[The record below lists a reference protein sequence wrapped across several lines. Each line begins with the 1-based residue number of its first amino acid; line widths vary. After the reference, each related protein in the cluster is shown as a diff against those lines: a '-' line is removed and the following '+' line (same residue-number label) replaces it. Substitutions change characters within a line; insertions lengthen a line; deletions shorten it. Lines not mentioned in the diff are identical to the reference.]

1 MDCFRGDCEHRSL
14 WNTHTHTRIHLF
26 CPLCL
31 QNGLTLN
38 HTFHRLVRIFVM
50 EDSVY
55 MTLSVMLLFSLEKY
69 DSFGYHANKNVSD
82 KTWVWIRLAYEILHV
97 KHNLWHEDLQ
107 KMGGGEF
114 IQSSVLLHISLIFS
128 WQVSTSLHPP
138 HHTHTGFHTEHAHP
152 SFWWKWGH
160 PVPGPSKGK
169 HHLQFMQALI
179 SGLQIKCFAWWVY
192 SNCTTLCANIN
203 TATV

>member
-1 MDCFRGDCEHRSL
+1 MKY
-14 WNTHTHTRIHLF
+14 THTHTRIHLF

-107 KMGGGEF
+107 KRGGGEF
-114 IQSSVLLHISLIFS
+114 IQSSFYFISVLYFHGKSLRLCIPL
-128 WQVSTSLHPP
+128 T
-138 HHTHTGFHTEHAHP
+138 THTLVSIQSTHIHP
-152 SFWWKWGH
+152 FDGNEGIQSQDL
-160 PVPGPSKGK
+160 PRES
-169 HHLQFMQALI
+169 
-179 SGLQIKCFAWWVY
+179 
-192 SNCTTLCANIN
+192 TTCNSCKLWFQVCK
-203 TATV
+203 